1 MVAGCVGDEEREHAV
16 RCNEVLLNRAGT
28 ETQRTCRR
36 PSGHSGCHKSSVYLW
51 TVARMR
57 ATSRFNYRFRA
68 KVFARWM
75 DPNDKLLPGEVPL
88 E

>member
-1 MVAGCVGDEEREHAV
+1 
-16 RCNEVLLNRAGT
+16 
-28 ETQRTCRR
+28 
-36 PSGHSGCHKSSVYLW
+36 
-51 TVARMR
+51 MR